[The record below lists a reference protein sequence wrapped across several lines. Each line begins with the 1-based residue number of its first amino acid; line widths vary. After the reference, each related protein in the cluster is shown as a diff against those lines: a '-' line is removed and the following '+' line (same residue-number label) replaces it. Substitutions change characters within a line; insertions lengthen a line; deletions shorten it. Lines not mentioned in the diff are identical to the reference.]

1 MARSALVTQRQ
12 LLQLLSSGEFQSG
25 QRVADELGLSR
36 TAVAN
41 HIKLLQEL
49 GLDIYKVKGRGYR
62 LAQPLSLL
70 DAATIIKL
78 KAKTVPDVLVQS
90 ITDSTNSQLMHK
102 VTEGTVKAPGYV
114 IVAEAQTA
122 GRGRRGRAWYSPF
135 GASLYFSMYW
145 RLEQGV
151 QAAMGLSLVVA
162 IALSRVIERE
172 FHLSPSVKW
181 PNDVYIDGKKLA
193 VINTNSTSTKSKA
206 KSWIGIGTGSHKI
219 EIIPILDPGQSIGID
234 AYQVA
239 RAV

>member
-62 LAQPLSLL
+62 LAQPLTLL

-114 IVAEAQTA
+114 IVADAQTA
-122 GRGRRGRAWYSPF
+122 GRGRRGTVAPGAAAGHGPRIRRAGL
-135 GASLYFSMYW
+135 GA
-145 RLEQGV
+145 RP
-151 QAAMGLSLVVA
+151 
-162 IALSRVIERE
+162 RHRE
-172 FHLSPSVKW
+172 PRQQRCRPR
-181 PNDVYIDGKKLA
+181 PNRD
-193 VINTNSTSTKSKA
+193 
-206 KSWIGIGTGSHKI
+206 
-219 EIIPILDPGQSIGID
+219 EPG
-234 AYQVA
+234 
-239 RAV
+239 